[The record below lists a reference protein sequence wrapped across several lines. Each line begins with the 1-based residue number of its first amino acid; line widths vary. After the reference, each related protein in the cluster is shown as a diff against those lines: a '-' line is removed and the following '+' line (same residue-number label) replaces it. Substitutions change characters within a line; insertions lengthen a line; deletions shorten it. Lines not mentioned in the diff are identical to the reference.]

1 LNARHQATE
10 HADGAVFSAEAE
22 QSVLGGL
29 LLENDSW
36 NRVSALI
43 GEQHFYRA
51 DHRLIFHHIAKMI
64 AAAQPADV
72 ITIFESLQASGS
84 AEKAG
89 GLAYLNALAQNT
101 PSAANILRYAEIVVE
116 RARRRD
122 VLAAAES
129 IRTTALNPNGETAA
143 SIIGQARAALDRI
156 QADEADN
163 APRRARSSVVLSRAS
178 DIAPEAIYWLWKNW
192 VPAGKLS
199 ILAGQ
204 PGCGKTTIALSIAA
218 TVSRGGDWPDG
229 TKCAEPRNVLI
240 WTGEDG
246 LADTLVPRLHAAGAD
261 CTRIWFVESVEGEDG
276 KLLPFDPSRDV
287 LILSEKIQ
295 EMGGAG
301 LLIVDPIISVVNGDG
316 HKSIDVRKSLQPL
329 LDLGTA
335 HNCAIFGITHFS
347 KGSKAS
353 APIDRILGSQAFG
366 AAARMILIAG
376 KDESS
381 DRRILAKSKC
391 NIAIESGAFEYTIDV
406 VDEGGIPSSRVA
418 WGDPVEGS
426 ARDILRDILREIE
439 ADDFEGEE
447 DAQTRATKF
456 ERVRCMLYEWLR
468 PFMSTKEM
476 KAAAAAEGISWRTV
490 ERAKDAE
497 IETGAKIRAV
507 KQGKDWGWIWDNY
520 EASHGAAPTKSTP
533 PLTLISSPPRNQL
546 RQDDGGV
553 ESLTQQD
560 FPVKSATP
568 PSIHEPPRAHARTP
582 AHTHVPSGGVDFLA
596 DLTANPSPARESTP
610 PSTPP
615 SENHGGLESDTGG
628 VAADAE
634 EAGL

>member
-1 LNARHQATE
+1 MNARNEAPPA
-10 HADGAVFSAEAE
+10 ADTAVFSAEAE
-22 QSVLGGL
+22 QSVLGCL
-29 LLENDSW
+29 LLDNGSLV
-36 NRVSALI
+36 RVSNLI
-43 GEQHFYRA
+43 REEHFYRA
-51 DHRLIFHHIAKMI
+51 DHRLIFQHIAKLI
-64 AAAQPADV
+64 TSGDPADV
-72 ITIFESLQASGS
+72 ITVLEALQASGGVV
-84 AEKAG
+84 KAG
-89 GLAYLNALAQNT
+89 GLAYLNALVQNT
-101 PSAANILRYAEIVVE
+101 PSAANVLRYAEIVVE
-116 RARRRD
+116 RARRRE
-122 VLAAAES
+122 LLSTAES
-129 IRTTALNPNGETAA
+129 IRSTALNPNGATAA
-143 SIIGQARAALDRI
+143 VLIEQARTALDRI
-156 QADEADN
+156 RVEGAD
-163 APRRARSSVVLSRAS
+163 APDTRKRTRASVILSRAS
-178 DIAPEAIYWLWKNW
+178 DIAPEAIYWLWQNW

-287 LILSEKIQ
+287 PILSEKIQ

-329 LDLGTA
+329 LDLGAA
-335 HNCAIFGITHFS
+335 HDCAIFGITHFS

-391 NIAIESGAFEYTIDV
+391 NIAVESGAFEYTIEV
-406 VDEGGIPSSRVA
+406 VDGDGIPSSRVA
-418 WGDPVEGS
+418 WGEPVEGS
-426 ARDILRDILREIE
+426 ARDILREIE
-439 ADDFEGEE
+439 ADDVDGED
-447 DAQTRATKF
+447 DAQVRASKF

-520 EASHGAAPTKSTP
+520 EANHSDVAVKSTP
-533 PLTLISSPPRNQL
+533 PLSLISSPPRIQL
-546 RQDDGGV
+546 RQTDGGV
-553 ESLTQQD
+553 ESLDQQGLAG
-560 FPVKSATP
+560 KSATP
-568 PSIHEPPRAHARTP
+568 PSFAEPPRAHARTH
-582 AHTHVPSGGVDFLA
+582 ARAHVPSGGVDFLA
-596 DLTANPSPARESTP
+596 DLTANASPASESTP

-615 SENHGGLESDTGG
+615 SEIHGGVELEAGG
-628 VAADAE
+628 VDVDAE
-634 EAGL
+634 ETGI

>member
-1 LNARHQATE
+1 
-10 HADGAVFSAEAE
+10 
-22 QSVLGGL
+22 
-29 LLENDSW
+29 
-36 NRVSALI
+36 
-43 GEQHFYRA
+43 
-51 DHRLIFHHIAKMI
+51 M
-64 AAAQPADV
+64 
-72 ITIFESLQASGS
+72 
-84 AEKAG
+84 
-89 GLAYLNALAQNT
+89 
-101 PSAANILRYAEIVVE
+101 
-116 RARRRD
+116 
-122 VLAAAES
+122 
-129 IRTTALNPNGETAA
+129 
-143 SIIGQARAALDRI
+143 
-156 QADEADN
+156 
-163 APRRARSSVVLSRAS
+163 
-178 DIAPEAIYWLWKNW
+178 
-192 VPAGKLS
+192 
-199 ILAGQ
+199 
-204 PGCGKTTIALSIAA
+204 
-218 TVSRGGDWPDG
+218 
-229 TKCAEPRNVLI
+229 
-240 WTGEDG
+240 
-246 LADTLVPRLHAAGAD
+246 
-261 CTRIWFVESVEGEDG
+261 
-276 KLLPFDPSRDV
+276 

-426 ARDILRDILREIE
+426 ARDILREIE
-439 ADDFEGEE
+439 ADDLEGEE
-447 DAQTRATKF
+447 DAQTRSSKF
-456 ERVRCMLYEWLR
+456 EKVRCMLYEWLR

-497 IETGAKIRAV
+497 IEGGAKIRAV
-507 KQGKDWGWIWDNY
+507 KQGKDWGWNWDNY
-520 EASHGAAPTKSTP
+520 EANHGETSTKSTP
-533 PLTLISSPPRNQL
+533 PLTLIPSPPRNQV

-553 ESLTQQD
+553 ESLTQQG

-568 PSIHEPPRAHARTP
+568 PSIQEPPRAHARTH
-582 AHTHVPSGGVDFLA
+582 ARGHVPSGGVDFLA
-596 DLTANPSPARESTP
+596 DLTGNPSPASESTP
-610 PSTPP
+610 PSSPP
-615 SENHGGLESDTGG
+615 SENHGGVDSDAGG
-628 VAADAE
+628 VDADAE
-634 EAGL
+634 ETGL

>member
-1 LNARHQATE
+1 LNARNETPSAAE
-10 HADGAVFSAEAE
+10 AAVFSAEAE
-22 QSVLGGL
+22 QSVLGCL
-29 LLENDSW
+29 LLDNGSLV
-36 NRVSALI
+36 RVSNLI
-43 GEQHFYRA
+43 REEHFHRA
-51 DHRLIFHHIAKMI
+51 DHRLIFQHVVRLITSGH
-64 AAAQPADV
+64 PADV
-72 ITIFESLQASGS
+72 ITVLEALQASGS
-84 AEKAG
+84 VGKAG

-101 PSAANILRYAEIVVE
+101 PSAANILRYAEIVIE

-122 VLAAAES
+122 LLATAES
-129 IRTTALNPNGETAA
+129 IRSTALNPNGATAA
-143 SIIGQARAALDRI
+143 AIIERARTALDRI
-156 QADEADN
+156 PLDGAGALDT
-163 APRRARSSVVLSRAS
+163 RKRTRASVILSRAS
-178 DIAPEAIYWLWKNW
+178 DIAPEAIYWLWQNW

-261 CTRIWFVESVEGEDG
+261 CTRIWFVESVEGEDE

-287 LILSEKIQ
+287 PILSEKIQ

-329 LDLGTA
+329 LDLGAA
-335 HNCAIFGITHFS
+335 HDCAIFGITHFS

-391 NIAIESGAFEYTIDV
+391 NIAVESGAFEYTIEVIDG
-406 VDEGGIPSSRVA
+406 DGIPSSRVA
-418 WGDPVEGS
+418 WGEPVEGS
-426 ARDILRDILREIE
+426 ARDILREIE
-439 ADDFEGEE
+439 ADDVDGED
-447 DAQTRATKF
+447 DAQVRASKF

-497 IETGAKIRAV
+497 IEIGAKIRAV

-520 EASHGAAPTKSTP
+520 EANHGEASAKSTP
-533 PLTLISSPPRNQL
+533 PLSFVSSPPEIQL
-546 RQDDGGV
+546 RQVDGGV
-553 ESLTQQD
+553 VSPTQQGLA
-560 FPVKSATP
+560 VKSATP
-568 PSIHEPPRAHARTP
+568 PSVEEPPRAHART
-582 AHTHVPSGGVDFLA
+582 HTRTHVASGGVDFLA
-596 DLTANPSPARESTP
+596 DLTANPSPVSKSTTTSSP
-610 PSTPP
+610 PN
-615 SENHGGLESDTGG
+615 EYLGGLESDAGG
-628 VAADAE
+628 VDAAFE
-634 EAGL
+634 ETGR

>member
-1 LNARHQATE
+1 MNARHQATQHDDE
-10 HADGAVFSAEAE
+10 AVFSAEAE

-29 LLENDSW
+29 LLENGSW
-36 NRVSALI
+36 DRVSGLI
-43 GEQHFYRA
+43 GEEHFYRA
-51 DHRLIFHHIAKMI
+51 DHRLIFQHITKMI
-64 AAAQPADV
+64 TSTQPADV
-72 ITIFESLQASGS
+72 VTVFESLQASGN

-101 PSAANILRYAEIVVE
+101 PGVANILRYAEIVVE

-122 VLAAAES
+122 VLSAAER

-143 SIIGQARAALDRI
+143 SIIEQARATLDRI
-156 QADEADN
+156 SVGGADV
-163 APRRARSSVVLSRAS
+163 RKRARASVILSRAS
-178 DIAPEAIYWLWKNW
+178 DIAPEGIDWLWQNW

-229 TKCAEPRNVLI
+229 TKCTEPRNVLI

-287 LILSEKIQ
+287 PILSERIQ
-295 EMGGAG
+295 QMGGAG

-316 HKSIDVRKSLQPL
+316 HKSIDVRRSLQPL
-329 LDLGTA
+329 LDLGTV
-335 HNCAIFGITHFS
+335 HDCAIFGITHFS

-391 NIAIESGAFEYTIDV
+391 NIAIESGAFEYIIDV

-426 ARDILRDILREIE
+426 ARDILREIE
-439 ADDFEGEE
+439 ADDLEGEE
-447 DAQTRATKF
+447 DAQTRASKF

-507 KQGKDWGWIWDNY
+507 KQGKDWGWNWDNY
-520 EASHGAAPTKSTP
+520 GANHRDAPAKSTP
-533 PLTLISSPPRNQL
+533 PLTLVSSPPRNQL

-553 ESLTQQD
+553 ESLTQQG

-568 PSIHEPPRAHARTP
+568 PSIQEPPRAHA
-582 AHTHVPSGGVDFLA
+582 HTHARAHVPSGGVDFLA
-596 DLTANPSPARESTP
+596 DLTGNASPARQSTP
-610 PSTPP
+610 PSSPP
-615 SENHGGLESDTGG
+615 SKNHGGLESEAGG
-628 VAADAE
+628 VDADAE
-634 EAGL
+634 ETGL